1 MENALANGALDVIGM
16 ARPFTNNP
24 HVARDLIEARAARAA
39 DPPTMPGLGRL
50 GGASQAMM
58 SVAQMGLLAKGK
70 SPTLRFG
77 GLRSVLAAL
86 VEESAS
92 LLKPKRS

>member
-1 MENALANGALDVIGM
+1 
-16 ARPFTNNP
+16 
-24 HVARDLIEARAARAA
+24 
-39 DPPTMPGLGRL
+39 
-50 GGASQAMM
+50 MM

-77 GLRSVLAAL
+77 GLSAVLAAL